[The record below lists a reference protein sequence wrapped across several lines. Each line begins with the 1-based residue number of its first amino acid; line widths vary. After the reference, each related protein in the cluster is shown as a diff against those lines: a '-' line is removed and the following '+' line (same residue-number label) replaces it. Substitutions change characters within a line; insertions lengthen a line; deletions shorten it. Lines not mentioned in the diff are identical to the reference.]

1 MTDEHALSF
10 GGAVEAYERGRPT
23 YPVEAV
29 RWMVPSTAGDVLDLG
44 AGTGK
49 LTAVVRGLGVRVTA
63 VEPDDAM
70 RAALSRA
77 LPDVRS
83 LPGSAEAIPLGDS
96 DVDAVVVGQAWHWV
110 DPARAVPEV
119 VRVLRPG
126 GSLGL
131 VWNLRDEDVPWVGE
145 LGALLGG
152 VEGKV
157 RDVDDP
163 PVGDPF
169 PPLEERAFRWSSTLT
184 REQVLDMVAS
194 RSYVITLD
202 EARRAALLD
211 GVRRLLDDH
220 PDLHG
225 RDRIELPY
233 VSRAFRT
240 ALPT

>member
-10 GGAVEAYERGRPT
+10 GGAVDAYVRGRPT

-29 RWMVPSTAGDVLDLG
+29 RWMVPADADDVLDLG

-49 LTAVVRGLGVRVTA
+49 LTAVVHGLGVRTTA

-70 RAALSRA
+70 RAALVRA
-77 LPDVRS
+77 LPDVRA
-83 LPGSAEAIPLGDS
+83 LPGSAEAIPLGDAS
-96 DVDAVVVGQAWHWV
+96 VDAVVVGQAWHWV
-110 DPARAVPEV
+110 DPVRAVPEV
-119 VRVLRPG
+119 ARVLRPG
-126 GSLGL
+126 GVLGL

-163 PVGDPF
+163 PVGHPF
-169 PPLEERAFRWSSTLT
+169 PPLEENAFRWSSTLT

-202 EARRAALLD
+202 AEPRAALLD
-211 GVRRLLDDH
+211 RVRRLLDEH
-220 PDLHG
+220 PDLRG
-225 RDRIELPY
+225 RDAVELPY
-233 VSRAFRT
+233 VTRAFRT